1 MKLISGKER
10 QSNTFEVKK
19 MMMVLINDGAD
30 DSDTD
35 TDNDIIGKSEL
46 RNVNSFSQSKSFKP
60 NFTTRKA
67 HQWRQILSLN

>member
-46 RNVNSFSQSKSFKP
+46 RNVNSFTRSKSLKP
-60 NFTTRKA
+60 TFTPRKA
-67 HQWRQILSLN
+67 C